1 VTKKLSNHPDGAFEK
16 QVSIKVIKKVNN
28 IMGDTKLEKKF
39 VSIYV
44 DDEFNERILKEAMK

>member
-1 VTKKLSNHPDGAFEK
+1 VTKKLSNRPDGAFEK

-39 VSIYV
+39 VSIHV
-44 DDEFNERILKEAMK
+44 DAEFNEQRHG